1 MGKSEALANVR
12 AYLADGR
19 FEAELRRRVAIESDS
34 QTAEKADQLLQY
46 LEQELSPSLIK
57 LGFSVRIMANPKGA
71 GPILVA
77 HRHESDDLPTVLTY
91 GHGDVVPGHD
101 LQWRD
106 GLSPWSLQIEGD
118 RWYGRG
124 TADNKGQ
131 HSINLVALEQVIQ
144 AREGR
149 LGFNLKAIFETG
161 EERGSVG
168 LREFCAEQADLLSA
182 DVFLASDGPRLN
194 AAQPTLFLGSRGIA
208 LFSLEVVSR
217 ESGLHSGNWGG
228 VMENPAIVLANALA
242 CLVDGKGKLL
252 CRDLTP
258 GDIPEDV
265 RAAIADLEIGQHTLG
280 QALNENWGE
289 PGLSYGE
296 RLFGWNTLEVL
307 ALDSGNPQK
316 PVNAI
321 PPRAKA
327 FCNLRFVLGTQWER
341 LETALRQHL
350 DAHGFEQ
357 VRIHVDRITP
367 ATRLDLGNPWIAVVK
382 DAISKVTSQKI
393 ALIPNLAGTVPND
406 IFADVLGLPTIW
418 VPHSYPGCSQH
429 APNEHMLAPV
439 IQEGLDIMTSIFWEL
454 GELARNT

>member
-1 MGKSEALANVR
+1 MGKSEALAKVR
-12 AYLADGR
+12 AYFDDGG
-19 FEAELRRRVAIESDS
+19 FETELRRRVAIQSDS
-34 QTAEKADQLLQY
+34 QTPEKADQLSLY
-46 LEQELSPSLIK
+46 LNQELSPSLSK
-57 LGFSVRIMANPKGA
+57 LGFSVRIMDNPQGA
-71 GPILVA
+71 GPILIA
-77 HRHESDDLPTVLTY
+77 HRHESDALPTVLTY

-101 LQWRD
+101 HQWQE
-106 GLSPWSLQIEGD
+106 GLSPWSLTIDGE

-131 HSINLVALEQVIQ
+131 HTINLAALEQVIQ
-144 AREGR
+144 ARGGR
-149 LGFNLKAIFETG
+149 LGFNVKAIFETG

-168 LREFCAEQADLLSA
+168 LREFCEQHAHLLSA
-182 DVFLASDGPRLN
+182 DLFVASDGPRLN
-194 AAQPTLFLGSRGIA
+194 ASRPTLFLGSRGTA
-208 LFSLEVVSR
+208 LFALEVVSR
-217 ESGLHSGNWGG
+217 QGGLHSGNWGG
-228 VMENPAIVLANALA
+228 VMENPAVVLANALA

-258 GDIPEDV
+258 GPIPGDV
-265 RAAIADLEIGQHTLG
+265 RAAIEDLAIGQETLG
-280 QALNENWGE
+280 QSLSEDWGE

-307 ALDSGNPQK
+307 ALEAGNPQK

-327 FCNLRFVLGTQWER
+327 FCNLRFVLGTQWEQ

-357 VRIHVDRITP
+357 VRIHMDRVTP
-367 ATRLDLGNPWIAVVK
+367 ATRLDLANEWIVRVK
-382 DAISKVTSQKI
+382 EAIRQVTDQPI

-418 VPHSYPGCSQH
+418 VPHSYPGCAQH
-429 APNEHMLAPV
+429 APNEHMLTPV
-439 IQEGLDIMTSIFWEL
+439 IQEGLDMMTSIFWEL
-454 GELARNT
+454 GELHKNT